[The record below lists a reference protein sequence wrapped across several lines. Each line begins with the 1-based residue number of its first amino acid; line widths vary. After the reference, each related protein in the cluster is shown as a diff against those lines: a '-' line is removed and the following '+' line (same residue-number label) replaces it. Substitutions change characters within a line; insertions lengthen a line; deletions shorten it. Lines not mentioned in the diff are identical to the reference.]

1 MNNELTREDIRKMQ
15 EELEERRLVT
25 RPKIMEDVVRARSFG
40 DLSENDEY
48 KTAKKMQRENDARVR
63 YLERMIKTATIIED
77 TSSSDEVGLYDL
89 VGIYMPEDDE
99 TVTLS
104 VVTTVRVD
112 PGKGFISKESPL
124 GQQLLGKKVGVSFTV
139 RVSDTYSYE
148 AKVVSIEK
156 GEDDGSA
163 PLLSH

>member
-89 VGIYMPEDDE
+89 VGVYMPEDDE

-139 RVSDTYSYE
+139 RVSDTYE
-148 AKVVSIEK
+148 RPDQEK
-156 GEDDGSA
+156 YNTDPVLCAACRSVR
-163 PLLSH
+163 

>member
-124 GQQLLGKKVGVSFTV
+124 GQQLLGKKIGDSFTV
-139 RVSDTYSYE
+139 RVSDTYSYV

>member
-89 VGIYMPEDDE
+89 VGVYMPEDDE

-124 GQQLLGKKVGVSFTV
+124 GQQLLGKKIGDSFTV
-139 RVSDTYSYE
+139 RVNDTYSYE

>member
-89 VGIYMPEDDE
+89 VGVYMPEDDE

-124 GQQLLGKKVGVSFTV
+124 GQQLLGKKIGDSFTV
-139 RVSDTYSYE
+139 RVSDTYSYA